1 MARGLL
7 IVFYYKA
14 ADPKKDGG
22 SPEGGVAVFKQDEM
36 TESALGVGIVA
47 AVLWGIGISLYG
59 FYMGPQEIS
68 WTVWGARLLG
78 GILACVA
85 VPVVLVRGRE
95 WIAGRQHPRA

>member
-1 MARGLL
+1 M
-7 IVFYYKA
+7 
-14 ADPKKDGG
+14 
-22 SPEGGVAVFKQDEM
+22 FKLQDEM

-47 AVLWGIGISLYG
+47 AVLWGIGVSLYG

-85 VPVVLVRGRE
+85 VPVVFVRGRE
-95 WIAGRQHPRA
+95 WIVGRQHPRA

>member
-1 MARGLL
+1 
-7 IVFYYKA
+7 
-14 ADPKKDGG
+14 
-22 SPEGGVAVFKQDEM
+22 VFKLQDEM

-47 AVLWGIGISLYG
+47 AVLWGIGVSLYG

-85 VPVVLVRGRE
+85 VPVVFVRGRE
-95 WIAGRQHPRA
+95 WIVGRQHPRA